1 MSEEPTRSEL
11 EIRSEEIHDLLT
23 WYDQRR
29 RDLPWRRTTNP
40 YPVWVSEIMLQQTR
54 VATALPYFETF
65 LERFPTV
72 HDLAAADV
80 DEVLALWSGLGY
92 YRRARQMHAAARQVV
107 ADGGHFPETS
117 EGLLQLPG
125 IGPYTAAAVASICFD
140 EVIPVMDG
148 NVERVLARRLAL
160 PGDVKRAAT
169 RRRLVEAAANLLDG
183 ERPGDSNQALMEL
196 GATVCTP
203 RSPRCDDCPV
213 ATGCLGRDEPER
225 FPEPRKKRKLV
236 EVTKVVAVVRGPKGS
251 VLLFRR
257 RDDHELMAGLWELPQ
272 VEISSGSTALSEITA
287 EEITTEL
294 AKNYGA
300 AWRLE
305 DEVCRVKHGITHR
318 SITLRVHPATLVDSG
333 EVADAQG
340 SRPEPAWVDWQSDGD
355 RFATSSM
362 VQKVL
367 SALARSEP

>member
-1 MSEEPTRSEL
+1 MSEEMTQSDHLTRSD
-11 EIRSEEIHDLLT
+11 DLTHGLLR

-29 RDLPWRRTTNP
+29 RDLPWRRTRAP

-54 VATALPYFETF
+54 VATALPYFERF

-72 HDLAAADV
+72 HDLAATEV

-107 ADGGHFPETS
+107 SEGGRFPETS
-117 EGLLQLPG
+117 QSLLRLPG
-125 IGPYTAAAVASICFD
+125 IGPYTAAAIASICFG

-148 NVERVLARRLAL
+148 NVERVMARRLAQ

-169 RRRLVEAAANLLDG
+169 RRTLVAAAADLLDT

-203 RSPRCDDCPV
+203 RSPRCDACPISS
-213 ATGCLGRDEPER
+213 GCLGRREPER
-225 FPEPRKKRKLV
+225 FPQPRKKRKPV
-236 EVTKVVAVVRGPKGS
+236 DVSKVVAVVRGPQGS

-272 VEISSGSTALSEITA
+272 VDVPNQSTKLSKIATG
-287 EEITTEL
+287 L
-294 AKNYGA
+294 AQSYGGT
-300 AWRLE
+300 WRLDGE
-305 DEVCRVKHGITHR
+305 ICRVKHGITHR
-318 SITLRVHPATLVDSG
+318 SITLHIHPATLVDTG
-333 EVADAQG
+333 EVADAEG

-362 VQKVL
+362 VHKVL
-367 SALARSEP
+367 SALARHSS

>member
-1 MSEEPTRSEL
+1 MSEERTQN
-11 EIRSEEIHDLLT
+11 LLA
-23 WYDQRR
+23 WYDRRR
-29 RDLPWRRTTNP
+29 RDLPWRRTSDP

-54 VATALPYFETF
+54 VATALPYFERF

-72 HDLAAADV
+72 DDLAGAEV

-92 YRRARQMHAAARQVV
+92 YRRARQMHAAARQV
-107 ADGGHFPETS
+107 AEDGGRFPETS
-117 EGLLQLPG
+117 DELLRLPG
-125 IGPYTAAAVASICFD
+125 IGPYTAAAIASICFD

-148 NVERVLARRLAL
+148 NVERVFARRLAL

-169 RRRLVEAAANLLDG
+169 RRRLVEAAADLLDE

-203 RSPRCDDCPV
+203 RSPSCDDCPV

-225 FPEPRKKRKLV
+225 FPEPRKKRKPV
-236 EVTKVVAVVRGPKGS
+236 EVTKVVAVVRGPEDS

-257 RDDHELMAGLWELPQ
+257 REDHELMAGLWELPQ
-272 VEISSGSTALSEITA
+272 VDVPNQAMALTEIAD
-287 EEITTEL
+287 EL
-294 AKNYGA
+294 AKSYGA
-300 AWRLE
+300 GWRLE
-305 DEVCRVKHGITHR
+305 EEAFRVKHGITHR
-318 SITLRVHPATLVDSG
+318 SITLCVHPATLVDSG
-333 EVADAQG
+333 EVAEAEG
-340 SRPEPAWVDWQSDGD
+340 PLPEPAWVDWQTEGD

-367 SALARSEP
+367 SAFARSSSPRSSPA